1 MKKEL
6 TDLKEKL
13 DKLELGRFK
22 IWLSR
27 VQGYLG
33 VFSFILILYGMAIKN
48 NLFGW
53 GWYVWVILLLIGV
66 PLLLLVDIKII
77 CPSELKYGFGLHPKL
92 KEMLTETKKLTEKVD
107 KLIEYHERDIKDKKH
122 K

>member
-6 TDLKEKL
+6 KGLLE
-13 DKLELGRFK
+13 KLELGRYK

-33 VFSFILILYGMAIKN
+33 IFSFSLILYGMAIKN

-53 GWYVWVILLLIGV
+53 DWYIWIILLIIGV
-66 PLLLLVDIKII
+66 PLLLWVDIKII
-77 CPSELKYGFGLHPKL
+77 CPSELKYGFGLHPNFTQMVKDNKQL
-92 KEMLTETKKLTEKVD
+92 LEKID
-107 KLIEYHERDIKDKKH
+107 KLSEDIEDIKNKRV
-122 K
+122 

>member
-1 MKKEL
+1 MFKVKKE
-6 TDLKEKL
+6 TKNFL
-13 DKLELGRFK
+13 DRLELGRYK

-33 VFSFILILYGMAIKN
+33 IFSFTLILYGMAIKN

-53 GWYVWVILLLIGV
+53 DWYIWVALLIIGV
-66 PLLLLVDIKII
+66 PLLLWLDIKII
-77 CPSELKYGFGLHPKL
+77 CPSELKYGFGLHPKF
-92 KEMLTETKKLTEKVD
+92 KEMLTETKQLSEKIDKLTEY
-107 KLIEYHERDIKDKKH
+107 IEGKKT